1 MTHQRIDGYLFTQM
15 MTAAAQNLK
24 SNVAKVDALNVFPVP
39 DGDTGTN
46 MNLTL
51 TSGVKEMQ
59 SKQEAHVGRTAKALA
74 KGLLMGARG
83 NSGVILSQLFRGFAK
98 HVEQLEELDSH
109 QFADALQQGI
119 ETAYQAVMKPVEGT
133 ILTVAK
139 DAAKE
144 AKLRARYVA
153 NMNQLMEEVLEAA
166 KVSLKN
172 TPNLLPV
179 LKQVGVVDSGGQGLV
194 FIYEGMLS
202 TLLGKQL
209 SVNEEAINVDYH
221 DAVDETHHAQV
232 HFNTEDIVYGYC
244 TEIMVEL
251 DHSGKFKAFSEALF
265 RQELNEHGD
274 SLLVAADD
282 ELVKVH
288 IHTEHPGEIMNLG
301 QQYGDLVKIKV
312 ENMRIQHTEILAAE
326 IEEATAHHAELE
338 PAVITDHSSYVIAV
352 AAGKGMEQIFKSLG
366 VDYVLQGGQTMN
378 PSTEDFLKVIE
389 DSHAEY
395 VIILPNNSNIIMA
408 ADQAAELAEI
418 PVAVVKSKT
427 IPQGM
432 TAMLSFNGDASLE
445 ENQDAMN
452 SALFNVKSG
461 QITTAVRD
469 SNLNDVEIHEGDFI
483 SIMEKEI
490 VHSSS
495 TRLEALR
502 ALLQA
507 MISEDDEV
515 ITLIYGEDVTEDE
528 LQEAEKLLEE
538 EYPSFEYEVHAGDQP
553 VYHFIVSVE

>member
-15 MTAAAQNLK
+15 MTAAGQNLK

-98 HVEQLEELDSH
+98 HVEQLEELDAH
-109 QFADALQQGI
+109 QFADALQQGV

-144 AKLRARYVA
+144 AKLRARSVT

-202 TLLGKQL
+202 ALLGQQL
-209 SVNEEAINVDYH
+209 SVNEEAVNVDYH

-338 PAVITDHSSYVIAV
+338 PTVITSHPSYVIAV

-408 ADQAAELAEI
+408 ADQAAELAEV
-418 PVAVVKSKT
+418 PVAVIKSKT

-445 ENQDAMN
+445 ENRDAMN
-452 SALFNVKSG
+452 SALSNVKSG

-495 TRLEALR
+495 TLLEALR

-507 MISEDDEV
+507 MISEDAEV

-528 LQEAEKLLEE
+528 LQDAEKLLDE
-538 EYPSFEYEVHAGDQP
+538 EYASFEYEVHAGDQP